1 MNNITWDDITI
12 KQFKEIERVLEMVSL
27 DEIDRAIQ
35 LLSIIDEEDEDK
47 YLNMD
52 MVSLKKELS
61 RLKFIL
67 DGIVEEVKP
76 NFEVGKYEIDC
87 VKYSLTPSVERMT
100 AGQFIDY
107 KMAMSE
113 PKPDISL
120 LCATVLIPK
129 GKKYGDGY
137 DPLQLREKIY
147 NNFKITEAVGIS
159 NFFMMAWQAL
169 YASTLHYSIRQLKK
183 ELKKEKNQER
193 IETLNQSIQEIQK
206 QLSGIPL

>member
-1 MNNITWDDITI
+1 MNNITWNDITI

-52 MVSLKKELS
+52 MAKFKKELS

-76 NFEVGKYEIDC
+76 NFEDGKYEIEG
-87 VKYSLTPSVERMT
+87 VKYSLTPSVGRMT
-100 AGQFIDY
+100 TGQFLDY
-107 KMAMSE
+107 KMAMCG

-120 LCATVLIPK
+120 LCAIVLVPK
-129 GKKYGDGY
+129 GRKYGDGY
-137 DPLQLREKIY
+137 DPLQLRDNIY
-147 NNFKITEAVGIS
+147 NYFAITDALGIS
-159 NFFMMAWQAL
+159 NFFLSAWHAL
-169 YASTLHYSIRQLKK
+169 SATTLRYSIRQLKK
-183 ELKKEKNQER
+183 ELRKEKNLER
-193 IETLNQSIQEIQK
+193 IDIINQSIQEIQK